1 MLEMIGSLV
10 MALVSGAMF
19 LLAVS
24 FGSPTSE
31 RKRP

>member
-1 MLEMIGSLV
+1 MLEVIGSLV
-10 MALVSGAMF
+10 MALLAGAMF

-24 FGSPTSE
+24 FGAPPPE